1 MFLFYYLATRVFSVF
16 RCQEVDGIRILQED
30 FSVTCGQDKHAIF
43 LLLSIAFL
51 IIYCAG
57 IPIGVLLILWRNRK
71 ALFDE
76 KHKRHEEVDYEYGGL
91 YQQYEPQYWYFEVI
105 VIIYKMLMTGMLSIV
120 APGSPVQM
128 VCAILIMQVFLLIVL
143 KLSPYKSDPDDVS
156 VFVSLLALV
165 LITLGGLVLIMDR
178 DKIFNGEHIGVG
190 ITYMSVGVLVM
201 QFLILVF
208 VKCGYGAKIS
218 KRLRVISGK
227 KVSVMPISIMTE
239 KQKNKEDNRQNSA
252 ATEQHK
258 ELRDIRLKYGADSEE
273 YKEVAL
279 NIQGKQKIDQSAKD
293 RLQERKQQQQQTKQI
308 KQKKTLLKIGEQD
321 AEGMEF

>member
-1 MFLFYYLATRVFSVF
+1 MF
-16 RCQEVDGIRILQED
+16 RCQEVDGIRVLQGD
-30 FSVTCGQDKHAIF
+30 FSVTCDQDKHAIF
-43 LLLSIAFL
+43 LILSIAFL
-51 IIYCAG
+51 ILYCAG
-57 IPIGVLLILWRNRK
+57 IPIGVFLILWRNRK

-91 YQQYEPQYWYFEVI
+91 YQQYEPKFWYFEVI
-105 VIIYKMLMTGMLSIV
+105 VIIIKMLMTGMLSIV

-128 VCAILIMQVFLLIVL
+128 VCAILIMKTKLLIVL

-156 VFVSLLALV
+156 VFCSSLALV
-165 LITLGGLVLIMDR
+165 LTTLGGLVLFMDEDETYFDR
-178 DKIFNGEHIGVG
+178 NDIGLG
-190 ITYMSVGVLVM
+190 IIVLCSGVLVL
-201 QFLILVF
+201 QLSVLVF
-208 VKCGYGAKIS
+208 VKCGYGAKIT
-218 KRLRVISGK
+218 KRIRVFSGK
-227 KVSVMPISIMTE
+227 KVTVMPISMMTE
-239 KQKNKEDNRQNSA
+239 NQQNSA

-273 YKEVAL
+273 YKEVSL

-321 AEGMEF
+321 SEGMEF